1 MTFVLIFRQSSPAEA
16 GPQNQLERRKTRWRV
31 KKRMRLETETKK
43 RMEMS
48 SMERTSLEMPSLDS
62 TQDVSSVVGSQET
75 DMVSL

>member
-1 MTFVLIFRQSSPAEA
+1 MAEA

-48 SMERTSLEMPSLDS
+48 SMERTSLEMPSLVLMTS
-62 TQDVSSVVGSQET
+62 HPLLEAKKLAWFHFNALFSSKS
-75 DMVSL
+75 

>member
-1 MTFVLIFRQSSPAEA
+1 MTFVLIFRQSSPTEA

-48 SMERTSLEMPSLDS
+48 SMEMPSLDS
-62 TQDVSSVVGSQET
+62 TQDVSSFVGSQET
-75 DMVSL
+75 DLVSL